1 MMTTALALTLV
12 MYAAC
17 FYLTLMGA
25 RAAFLILAEMCERP
39 KNKQQFLRALRRA
52 GL

>member
-1 MMTTALALTLV
+1 MTTALALTLV

-25 RAAFLILAEMCERP
+25 RAAFLILASMRARR
-39 KNKQQFLRALRRA
+39 QFLRALRRA